1 MGHRLEGCGDRRPLL
16 ANIFMNWFLKHWRL
30 TARGE
35 AFRADVVAYA
45 DDFVILSCGYA
56 TEALAWTNAVITK
69 RPHNTSLAWAIFD
82 LPLRSHRAFLKVNAQ
97 HCFVLSDM
105 SQESGE
111 MSGVTIGTDLEK
123 VVGQAGVAS
132 DACAS
137 HLLSISYRPTVSFR
151 LVHKLPSWS
160 VS

>member
-1 MGHRLEGCGDRRPLL
+1 
-16 ANIFMNWFLKHWRL
+16 MNWFLKHWRL

-69 RPHNTSLAWAIFD
+69 RPHITSLAWAIFD
-82 LPLRSHRAFLKVNAQ
+82 LALRSHRAFLKVNAQ

-123 VVGQAGVAS
+123 VVGAS
-132 DACAS
+132 G
-137 HLLSISYRPTVSFR
+137 RSFR
-151 LVHKLPSWS
+151 RVRISSSVDLVPTHRLIQ
-160 VS
+160 VSAQAAVMVG